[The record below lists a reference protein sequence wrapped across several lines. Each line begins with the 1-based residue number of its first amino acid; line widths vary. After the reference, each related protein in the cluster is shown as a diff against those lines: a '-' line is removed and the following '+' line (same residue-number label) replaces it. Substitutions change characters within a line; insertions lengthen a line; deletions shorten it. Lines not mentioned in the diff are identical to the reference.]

1 MRQAARAFEFAFA
14 RPARRAMITAA
25 HALAR
30 ALAVILSGAK
40 NFSDGSQEWWLSFRK
55 ALAVILSASGVLS
68 ACPQCEQRSRA
79 KRSRMR
85 WGAGAKNPS
94 DSVSFCSSPGKSGCP
109 ILRVHAGAVPIP
121 REEVA
126 RKHRPRSHGRVLIGT
141 LVCALACAFATPAR
155 ATIRYE
161 ISLAR
166 PAQHQFHVTMTIPGV
181 TDIVTVQ
188 MPAWNALYQIR
199 DFAYRV
205 SDFRAFDDAGIAMTV
220 RRLDKQTWRI
230 EGPNRPLAGRSLIRI
245 EYAIFWDDPGPFGT
259 QLNDEHAFLN
269 LAMVLCYVPERRG
282 EDTFVH

>member
-1 MRQAARAFEFAFA
+1 MLSSFLGMAACCLRAVALFAPF
-14 RPARRAMITAA
+14 
-25 HALAR
+25 
-30 ALAVILSGAK
+30 
-40 NFSDGSQEWWLSFRK
+40 
-55 ALAVILSASGVLS
+55 
-68 ACPQCEQRSRA
+68 
-79 KRSRMR
+79 
-85 WGAGAKNPS
+85 
-94 DSVSFCSSPGKSGCP
+94 
-109 ILRVHAGAVPIP
+109 
-121 REEVA
+121 
-126 RKHRPRSHGRVLIGT
+126 
-141 LVCALACAFATPAR
+141 ACAFVLALAAPAPAR

-245 EYAIFWDDPGPFGT
+245 EYASYWDDPGPFGT

-282 EDTFVH
+282 GRESANSKARAACRIVRRNCRWRAPA